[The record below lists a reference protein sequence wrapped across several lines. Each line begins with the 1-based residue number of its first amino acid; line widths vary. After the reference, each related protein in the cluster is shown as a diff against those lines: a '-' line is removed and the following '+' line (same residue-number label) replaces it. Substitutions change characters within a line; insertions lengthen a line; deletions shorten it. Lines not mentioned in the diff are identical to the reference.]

1 MMSYFEIT
9 EDGLNYCYDG
19 VAGSILPEYANAE
32 GVQVYIEDEVFERDI
47 LNRYSHID
55 IDNNPKDKE
64 RFDKHKAKTAAWLNK
79 KIAAV

>member
-32 GVQVYIEDEVFERDI
+32 GVQIYIEDEVFEKAV
-47 LNRYSHID
+47 LSRYANID
-55 IDNNPKDKE
+55 MYNLKDRE
-64 RFDKHKAKTAAWLNK
+64 RFRKRKEKTAAWLK
-79 KIAAV
+79 KQIDNF